1 MFEWAFLGCGNIAG
15 QVAREIAG
23 ERGMRIGAC
32 WNRTPA
38 RAERFAEQF
47 GAAAYPTAE
56 EAIAARG
63 VRAAYLAMTANKHF
77 DYIRLCLERGVPVLC
92 EKPFTVNLR
101 EAEEA
106 FALARQR
113 GVYLAEAMWT
123 WFNAPAHKVR
133 EWLRSGAIGAVRR
146 VTAKYAERY
155 IDIPRFSSPELL
167 GGALVDI
174 GVYPIRYAYELFGYP
189 KAISCKGRV
198 EDGVDH
204 EEEITLTYDG
214 FTAELSVNMDEW
226 KGEEFCVEGEKGSI
240 RVPFFHCAEEAFLS
254 GEEEV
259 HFEDKCK
266 KYGTE
271 FRRVSEEIA
280 AGKKE
285 SALCPPEH
293 TLDVMRILDECR
305 RQMGLVYPSEK

>member
-47 GAAAYPTAE
+47 GTVAYPTAE
-56 EAIAARG
+56 EAISARG

-106 FALARQR
+106 FALARQK

-133 EWLRSGAIGAVRR
+133 EWLRGGAVGAVRR

-174 GVYPIRYAYELFGYP
+174 GVYPLRYAYELFGMP
-189 KAISCKGRV
+189 KAVLCEGEVRGGVDVTERIRLDYGTFCAELYVSV
-198 EDGVDH
+198 ED
-204 EEEITLTYDG
+204 
-214 FTAELSVNMDEW
+214 AQ
-226 KGEEFCVEGEKGSI
+226 GEEFVIEGTKGVI
-240 RVPFFHCAEEAFLS
+240 RVPYFHCASEAQLTGRMSERFS
-254 GEEEV
+254 
-259 HFEDKCK
+259 DSSK
-266 KYGTE
+266 KYAVQLA
-271 FRRVSEEIA
+271 RAAEEIA
-280 AGKKE
+280 AGRTQ
-285 SALCPPEH
+285 SAFCPPEA
-293 TLDVMRILDECR
+293 TLDTMRLLDECR
-305 RQMGLVYPSEK
+305 RQLGVVYPCER

>member
-47 GAAAYPTAE
+47 GTVAYPTAE
-56 EAIAARG
+56 EAISARG
-63 VRAAYLAMTANKHF
+63 VRAAYLAMTANRHF

-174 GVYPIRYAYELFGYP
+174 GVYPLRYAYELFGMP
-189 KAISCKGRV
+189 KAVFCEGEVRGGVDVTERIRLDYGTFCAELYVSV
-198 EDGVDH
+198 ED
-204 EEEITLTYDG
+204 
-214 FTAELSVNMDEW
+214 AQ
-226 KGEEFCVEGEKGSI
+226 GEEFVIEGTEGVI
-240 RVPFFHCAEEAFLS
+240 RVPYFHCASEAQLMGRRS
-254 GEEEV
+254 E
-259 HFEDKCK
+259 HFSDSSK
-266 KYGTE
+266 KYAVQLA
-271 FRRVSEEIA
+271 RAAEEIA
-280 AGKKE
+280 AGRTR
-285 SALCPPEH
+285 SAFCPPEA
-293 TLDVMRILDECR
+293 TLDTMRLLDECR
-305 RQMGLVYPSEK
+305 RQLGVVYPCER